1 MRKMNQNLSSP
12 TEEGDIAIE
21 IDDIQLTNI
30 TVNESQKGYCEEVHV
45 EPEEIDE
52 ETHPTQKIEK
62 STYQKER

>member
-1 MRKMNQNLSSP
+1 MNQNLSSP

-62 STYQKER
+62 NTYQKER